1 MLYAKMLKET
11 EKKHKALFLLF
22 LSLVV
27 FQLGGV
33 GGLLFPFGYAYDKL
47 RLKKPRHG
55 KFHSSTACST
65 SIGFTAGVFF
75 R

>member
-1 MLYAKMLKET
+1 MLYAKMLKETET

-33 GGLLFPFGYAYDKL
+33 GGLLSPFGYAYDKL
-47 RLKKPRHG
+47 RL
-55 KFHSSTACST
+55 
-65 SIGFTAGVFF
+65 
-75 R
+75 